1 MRGRPVENVVKKMKY
16 TIEFKDSR
24 WHYNL
29 NKYPNGP
36 YLVEQLDL
44 TYDKL
49 EKLYYK
55 LEKLK
60 KPKYHENGRKNELRN
75 LIEKKWSWLKTHI
88 GRNII
93 DFFQMRDQREE
104 VESQLEDEEDIELL
118 LEEANAF
125 GLRWEVDNTAK
136 EKIKQNPRV
145 SRLEAYVQ
153 SYNEWIK

>member
-60 KPKYHENGRKNELRN
+60 KPKYHENGRKKRITKSDRKKMELVEKAYWEEHYKLFPNERP
-75 LIEKKWSWLKTHI
+75 KRR
-88 GRNII
+88 GRKP
-93 DFFQMRDQREE
+93 
-104 VESQLEDEEDIELL
+104 
-118 LEEANAF
+118 
-125 GLRWEVDNTAK
+125 TK
-136 EKIKQNPRV
+136 
-145 SRLEAYVQ
+145 
-153 SYNEWIK
+153 

>member
-1 MRGRPVENVVKKMKY
+1 MKM
-16 TIEFKDSR
+16 E
-24 WHYNL
+24 
-29 NKYPNGP
+29 
-36 YLVEQLDL
+36 E
-44 TYDKL
+44 
-49 EKLYYK
+49 
-55 LEKLK
+55 
-60 KPKYHENGRKNELRN
+60 KNELRN